1 MLPATARAGSAAR
14 RLLTGSVIVL
24 SALRGAAA
32 FPIYVT
38 SNGSVRVETSQGQD
52 LVLVPGASVVARGL
66 LEAQARES

>member
-1 MLPATARAGSAAR
+1 MLPATARSGSAAR
-14 RLLTGSVIVL
+14 RLLTGAILL
-24 SALRGAAA
+24 SLRAAA